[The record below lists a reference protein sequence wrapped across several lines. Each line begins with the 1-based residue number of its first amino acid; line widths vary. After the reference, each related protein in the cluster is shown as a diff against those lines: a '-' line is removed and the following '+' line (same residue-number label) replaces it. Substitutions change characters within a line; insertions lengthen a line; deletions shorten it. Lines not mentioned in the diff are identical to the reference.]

1 MSRLFVREKEF
12 YQSFFNLTLVIA
24 LQNIISYGVNLS
36 DNLML
41 GGYSESAL
49 SGVALANQIQFLLQ
63 MLVTGASEGLVILS
77 SRYWGAGDNA
87 SIKKV
92 ASIGMRISLVLSLV
106 LWLLIFLFPHGCLSL
121 FTNDEGAIAEG
132 VKYLNIIGFSY
143 IFFAITRVFIAS
155 LRSVETVKIGFTIS
169 LSTLIINVCLNYL
182 FIYGHFGFPS
192 WGVRGS
198 AVATLTA
205 RIMECLIV
213 LIYLKRFDRKI
224 GFSFS
229 DFLHFDRS
237 LFRQYIKVGSPILI
251 SNALWGLAMAVQTSI
266 LGHMGAAAIAA
277 NSIATTIYQIV
288 SVFTYASASATSVLI
303 GKTIGSGHSDQIKP
317 YAKTLQVLY
326 CLIGVCT
333 GAVLFL
339 AKDVILEFYSISP
352 EAKTLALQFM
362 TVLSITAI
370 GTAYQVPTLTG
381 IVRAGGDTRFVLYN
395 ELVFMWLIVLPST
408 AVSAVVLHLSPL
420 ITFICLKSDQILKC
434 FVAAIKVNRFRW
446 IRSFEPVVDEKAVN
460 S

>member
-1 MSRLFVREKEF
+1 MSHLFVREKEF
-12 YQSFFNLTLVIA
+12 YQSFFRLTFVIA

-77 SRYWGAGDNA
+77 SRFWGAGDKA
-87 SIKKV
+87 SIKKA

-132 VKYLNIIGFSY
+132 VKYLNIIGF
-143 IFFAITRVFIAS
+143 
-155 LRSVETVKIGFTIS
+155 TIS

-205 RIMECLIV
+205 RIIECLIV

-224 GFSFS
+224 RFSFS
-229 DFLHFDRS
+229 DFLHFDMG

-251 SNALWGLAMAVQTSI
+251 SNTLWGLAMAVQTSI

-288 SVFTYASASATSVLI
+288 SVFTYASASATSVII
-303 GKTIGSGHSDQIKP
+303 GKTIGSGRSDKIKP
-317 YAKTLQVLY
+317 FAKTLQVLY
-326 CLIGVCT
+326 CIIGVCT

-339 AKDVILEFYSISP
+339 AKDVILEFYTISP
-352 EAKTLALQFM
+352 EAKTLALHFM

-408 AVSAVVLHLSPL
+408 ALSAVVLHLSPL

-446 IRSFEPVVDEKAVN
+446 IRSFEPEVDKKTV
-460 S
+460 SV